1 MPKVGESVLTF
12 DAYEDGTDY
21 YGMAEVKL
29 PDVSNLTTTVS
40 GAGISGNVEASIL
53 GFVDAMSMTM
63 NFRTVTETSFRLA
76 EPRRHTLDLRAVQQ
90 EEDVTTGEITK
101 PVVKYIVVVTPKK
114 LGLGT
119 LKPASPADVSGEY
132 SVSYIAAYINGKK
145 MLEIDPYNFIYY
157 VNGTDY
163 LAEVRNAIGK

>member
-76 EPRRHTLDLRAVQQ
+76 EPRRHTLDLSGPAGGRCHYRGDYKTCRKVHRCCNSQ
-90 EEDVTTGEITK
+90 EAGAWHPETGLSRRCFRRILC
-101 PVVKYIVVVTPKK
+101 K
-114 LGLGT
+114 LHC
-119 LKPASPADVSGEY
+119 
-132 SVSYIAAYINGKK
+132 SVY
-145 MLEIDPYNFIYY
+145 
-157 VNGTDY
+157 
-163 LAEVRNAIGK
+163 